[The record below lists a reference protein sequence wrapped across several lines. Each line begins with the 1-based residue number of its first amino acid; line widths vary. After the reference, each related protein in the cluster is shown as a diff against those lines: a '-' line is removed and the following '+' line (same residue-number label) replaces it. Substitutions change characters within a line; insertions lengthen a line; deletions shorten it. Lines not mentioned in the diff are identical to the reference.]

1 MQISVPRDLTAVLT
15 LLSITSDWLIKT
27 RSPIAG
33 QEQDFR
39 FQSGGPNDRERLG
52 RGGGREGG
60 RGRGEERGKERR
72 GTMKICPEW
81 ASIVMRG

>member
-27 RSPIAG
+27 RSSIAG

-39 FQSGGPNDRERLG
+39 FQSGGPNDREG
-52 RGGGREGG
+52 WGREGG
-60 RGRGEERGKERR
+60 RGRGKERGKERR